1 MPNLDPW
8 VNQSNNNN
16 YEDTVTK
23 TINKFENHLL
33 SIRAERQE
41 MIHPKSHPTYNERQQ
56 RIIDMIDQTLE
67 KHKTGTNIQN
77 MNEQAIIDNIIQELN
92 KKRIIAINKKK
103 RGYTKR

>member
-56 RIIDMIDQTLE
+56 RIIDMID
-67 KHKTGTNIQN
+67 
-77 MNEQAIIDNIIQELN
+77 
-92 KKRIIAINKKK
+92 
-103 RGYTKR
+103 